1 MKRLNPGFSLHFDI
15 AATIVQILVNRSW
28 CDDYTIWS
36 VCCDECPQ
44 QIFTHEV
51 GSQPLC
57 RCPNVIFLI
66 FKFILDHVGYNTL
79 LMVKC
84 LHTFNVQILITS
96 DFMPQWTSQMND
108 SDISANSAVFALNRG
123 NSGMV
128 INDEIKFV
136 EHVIMSNNQQP
147 LNLSKETVK
156 TQVISESSD
165 WVYSC
170 GYRQKTGT
178 PPRKTKPD
186 DDLHL
191 SCPSLKGTLAGN
203 LEAHISFCSTP
214 LILCPLLLWC
224 STSLFRTLKN
234 EKWWNYTTMCNFVK
248 KKKALFATHTKM
260 PDNFKILCICDRM
273 YTN

>member
-96 DFMPQWTSQMND
+96 DFMPHGPARWMTVTLVLIQQCLPSTGGTQGWLLMMKLNLLNMLSWVIISSLSTSQ
-108 SDISANSAVFALNRG
+108 
-123 NSGMV
+123 
-128 INDEIKFV
+128 KK
-136 EHVIMSNNQQP
+136 Q
-147 LNLSKETVK
+147 SKHK
-156 TQVISESSD
+156 
-165 WVYSC
+165 
-170 GYRQKTGT
+170 
-178 PPRKTKPD
+178 
-186 DDLHL
+186 
-191 SCPSLKGTLAGN
+191 
-203 LEAHISFCSTP
+203 
-214 LILCPLLLWC
+214 
-224 STSLFRTLKN
+224 
-234 EKWWNYTTMCNFVK
+234 
-248 KKKALFATHTKM
+248 
-260 PDNFKILCICDRM
+260 
-273 YTN
+273 